1 MSKLKI
7 LSFTPVEAKFIKSL
21 PLHHSQEIILENED
35 ECCLQYLIH
44 STYDFIMEILAR
56 GRKVK
61 VIEPKTSKQL
71 LFEPRKTISLYKN
84 LIFRIGMG
92 VNKLKVDFFGEGIS
106 IKKGI
111 FTEELFE
118 RMQLTALK
126 LKQPLE
132 EALIDP
138 YFYYAL
144 KDNKVKSI
152 EDIGE
157 PIVNGLINTN
167 KSRIEI
173 WYQGKKVQKLTMN
186 NLNDQFLLFPLFQTI
201 TKNIE
206 LQNNLGLYVKYLD
219 IGLIARY
226 ELMVDNFSLDNLE
239 FHLINYD
246 GKIILSKVA
255 YENEFMKLKKKDTL
269 ITYQNGFSIF

>member
-1 MSKLKI
+1 
-7 LSFTPVEAKFIKSL
+7 
-21 PLHHSQEIILENED
+21 
-35 ECCLQYLIH
+35 
-44 STYDFIMEILAR
+44 
-56 GRKVK
+56 
-61 VIEPKTSKQL
+61 
-71 LFEPRKTISLYKN
+71 
-84 LIFRIGMG
+84 MG

-111 FTEELFE
+111 FTQELFE

-138 YFYYAL
+138 YFFYAL
-144 KDNKVKSI
+144 KDKKVKSI

-157 PIVNGLINTN
+157 TIVNGLTNTHKN
-167 KSRIEI
+167 RIEI
-173 WYQGKKVQKLTMN
+173 WYQGKKVQKLTIN
-186 NLNDQFLLFPLFQTI
+186 DLNDQYSLFPLFQTI

-206 LQNNLGLYVKYLD
+206 LQNNLGLYVKYLE

-246 GKIILSKVA
+246 EKIILSKVA
-255 YENEFMKLKKKDTL
+255 YENEFMKLKKKETL
-269 ITYQNGFSIF
+269 ITYQNGFSILQLKNSNKVKT

>member
-1 MSKLKI
+1 
-7 LSFTPVEAKFIKSL
+7 
-21 PLHHSQEIILENED
+21 
-35 ECCLQYLIH
+35 
-44 STYDFIMEILAR
+44 
-56 GRKVK
+56 
-61 VIEPKTSKQL
+61 
-71 LFEPRKTISLYKN
+71 
-84 LIFRIGMG
+84 MG
-92 VNKLKVDFFGEGIS
+92 INKLKVDFFGEGIS

-144 KDNKVKSI
+144 KDKKVKSI
-152 EDIGE
+152 EDRGE
-157 PIVNGLINTN
+157 SIVNGLIKTN

-186 NLNDQFLLFPLFQTI
+186 NLNDQFLLFALLQTI
-201 TKNIE
+201 NKNIE

-269 ITYQNGFSIF
+269 ITYQNGFSIY